1 MQVFS
6 KNFFHNRVVILYA
19 TCCNIKAFCI
29 LSKVSL
35 CANFIRLT
43 NGDCYILQ
51 LLPIGFLVEV
61 NFVFHDIRTASSKRL
76 RCILGELPKA
86 NQVSAQ

>member
-6 KNFFHNRVVILYA
+6 KKLFHIQVVILYT
-19 TCCNIKAFCI
+19 TCSNVKAFCI

-35 CANFIRLT
+35 CANFIRLA

-61 NFVFHDIRTASSKRL
+61 HFVFHDIRTGSLKRL
-76 RCILGELPKA
+76 GCILGELPKA